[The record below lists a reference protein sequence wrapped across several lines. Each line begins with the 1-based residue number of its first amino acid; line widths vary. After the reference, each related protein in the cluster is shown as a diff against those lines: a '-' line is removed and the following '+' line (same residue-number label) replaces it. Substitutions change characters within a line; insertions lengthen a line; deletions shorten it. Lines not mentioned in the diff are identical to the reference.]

1 MKYAS
6 RHLLALALAPLALG
20 GTLAACGDSDST
32 GNKPGDMA
40 GMDHHSDTK
49 ATTNATAADVDQ
61 AFVRQM
67 IPHHQM
73 AVTMAET
80 AQQQAEHQELKTLA
94 DDIIASQNKEIEAMR
109 DIAGDLD
116 VTPDAPMSE
125 GAMGEGKSM
134 GADAATL
141 GLGMDEMGMSMGM
154 MDLEDADPFDLAFID
169 EMIPHHEGAIR
180 MAKAQLERGE
190 NAELKAISTAII
202 AAQEKEISD
211 MSDWR
216 AAWS

>member
-1 MKYAS
+1 MKYAP

-32 GNKPGDMA
+32 GNKTGDMP
-40 GMDHHSDTK
+40 GMEHHNETK
-49 ATTNATAADVDQ
+49 GTTNATAADVDK

-80 AQQQAEHQELKTLA
+80 AQKEAEHKELKTLA
-94 DDIIASQNKEIEAMR
+94 DAIIASQNKEIDAMR

-154 MDLEDADPFDLAFID
+154 MNLEDADPFDLAFID